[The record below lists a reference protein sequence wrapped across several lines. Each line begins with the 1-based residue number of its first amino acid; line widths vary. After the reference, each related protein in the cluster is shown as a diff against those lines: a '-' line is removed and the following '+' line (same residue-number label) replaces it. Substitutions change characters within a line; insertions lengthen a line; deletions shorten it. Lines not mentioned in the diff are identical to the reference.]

1 MRHVEQNTGFAMGS
15 TDRPV
20 RAWARGAAA
29 LVLLVL
35 SACATVGPDA
45 PAERRAENLAAAG
58 RHADAAAYYIDLAT
72 RVEGVERDRLTLLA
86 VEQWLDAGDG
96 NRARTALRSVQ
107 PPADGPLRSLW
118 ATNAA
123 ALALWEGRPDEGLR
137 VLDTLEGAALTATLR
152 ARVEA
157 LRADAWFQKQN
168 PARAVELY
176 VQRERWF
183 DDPQRIELS
192 RQRLWT
198 GLLVADPGEL
208 RAAAGMATHPV
219 VRGWLELGALAS
231 ATGQRGVGWS
241 NGVTRWRE
249 QWPQHPGNTVL
260 AGLALPEEPVDFPD
274 RVALLLPL
282 SGQNAAAGQAVQ
294 NGFLG
299 AYFAA
304 AAGLADEQRVRIYDA
319 NGAGG
324 APEAYAQAVND
335 GARFVVGPLLRPAVV
350 ALAEQAPLPVPVL
363 TLNYL
368 PDGHGSPD
376 GMYQF
381 ALSPEDEAASAAD
394 RALADGHRFAL
405 ALVPANDWGRRMLS
419 SFASAFEAGGGVLLD
434 YRDYLSSM
442 QDFSLEIE
450 GLMALTQSHQR
461 YQRLRANIGGPLQF
475 DPRRRQDA
483 DFVFLAADAK
493 AGRLIK
499 SQLKFHYA
507 GDLPV
512 YSTSFIYAMDGRSN
526 SDLNG
531 VMFAD
536 TPWVVAP
543 EAWLAELPALYR
555 ELWPAE
561 RTLTRLHAMGFD
573 AYHLVSQLHL
583 ARTGPMPEMPGATG
597 RLYLDADG
605 RVHRRLAWAQFVGGR
620 PVALETD
627 RAERPASG
635 DVPDEADTGDEWP
648 LGPPTP

>member
-1 MRHVEQNTGFAMGS
+1 MVSSETVRQTRKGGI
-15 TDRPV
+15 V
-20 RAWARGAAA
+20 RAIGQSIG
-29 LVLLVL
+29 LGLLLLVG
-35 SACATVGPDA
+35 ACATVATVPG
-45 PAERRAENLAAAG
+45 EQRAESLAAAG
-58 RHADAAAYYIDLAT
+58 ENADAAAYYIDLAT
-72 RVEGVERDRLTLLA
+72 RAEGAERDRLTLLA
-86 VEQWLDAGDG
+86 AEQWLEAGDG
-96 NRARTALRSVQ
+96 ARARNALRSVQ
-107 PPADGPLRSLW
+107 PPSSGPLRTLW
-118 ATNAA
+118 TSNAA
-123 ALALWEGRPDEGLR
+123 AVALWEGKPDDALR
-137 VLDTLEGAALTATLR
+137 LLDALEGASVSAVMR
-152 ARVEA
+152 SRIEA
-157 LRADAWFQKQN
+157 LRADAWFQKQS

-183 DDPQRIELS
+183 DDPRRIELS

-198 GLLVADPGEL
+198 GLMVSDPGEL
-208 RAAAGMATHPV
+208 RAAAGMAPDPI

-241 NGVTRWRE
+241 NGAARWRE
-249 QWPQHPGNTVL
+249 QWPEHPGNTIL
-260 AGLALPEEPVDFPD
+260 ADLALPEEGPMDLPGQ
-274 RVALLLPL
+274 VALLLPL
-282 SGQNAAAGQAVQ
+282 SGQNAAAGQAVR

-304 AAGLADEQRVRIYDA
+304 APGLAEAQNVRVYDA
-319 NGAGG
+319 NGDGG
-324 APEAYAQAVND
+324 AANAYARAVND
-335 GARFVVGPLLRPAVV
+335 GAQFVVGPLLRPEVT
-350 ALAEQAPLPVPVL
+350 ALAERQALPVPVL

-368 PDGHGSPD
+368 PDNVPAPP

-394 RALADGHRFAL
+394 RALADGHRRAL
-405 ALVPANDWGRRMLS
+405 AMVPANDWGRRMLS

-434 YRDYLSSM
+434 YRDYTSSM

-450 GLMALTQSHQR
+450 GLMALTHSVQR
-461 YQRLRANIGGPLQF
+461 YQRLRANIGGALQF

-483 DFVFLAADAK
+483 EFVFLAADAK

-512 YSTSFIYAMDGRSN
+512 YSTSFIYALDGRSN

-543 EAWLAELPALYR
+543 RAWMAELPSLYG

-561 RTLTRLHAMGFD
+561 KSLTRLHAMGFD
-573 AYHLVSQLHL
+573 AYQLVSELHV
-583 ARTGPMPEMPGATG
+583 ARTGPMPEIAGATG

-605 RVHRRLAWAQFVGGR
+605 RVHRRLAWAQFIGGR
-620 PVALETD
+620 PVALEQDLPT
-627 RAERPASG
+627 RPGAA
-635 DVPDEADTGDEWP
+635 DTPDEAELIDEWRP
-648 LGPPTP
+648 RPPTR